1 MLYKKTILVLVIIFA
16 AFISCS
22 RKIAYEDVKKR
33 LEEMKSYTT
42 QADIDIYGNKGVSH
56 YKVVQY
62 YKEPNLIRIETNAPS
77 FLKGKIL
84 IYDGKKYSIY
94 HPIIEQKYFLENL
107 KDDDVFIFLGVID
120 KRIFLK
126 ENSSFSSKRVDGK
139 DYFVI
144 KSELDESSAYR
155 KYVEIYFNSVNLMP
169 EIMTFYDE
177 KENVR
182 VNIIYKEFKYNPT
195 IQEGL
200 FKIQ

>member
-1 MLYKKTILVLVIIFA
+1 MLYKKIILVLVIIFA

-33 LEEMKSYTT
+33 LQEMKSYAT

-62 YKEPNLIRIETNAPS
+62 FKEPNFIRIETIAPS

-84 IYDGKKYSIY
+84 IYDGKRYAIY
-94 HPIIEQKYFLENL
+94 HPIIEQKYYLENL
-107 KDDDVFIFLGVID
+107 KDDDAFIFLGVID
-120 KRIFLK
+120 KKTFLK
-126 ENSSFSSKRVDGK
+126 DNSSFSSKKVDTK
-139 DYFVI
+139 DYVVI
-144 KSELDESSAYR
+144 RSELEESSAYR
-155 KYVEIYFNSVNLMP
+155 KYVEIYFNSVNLLP

-177 KENVR
+177 KENIR
-182 VNIIYKEFKYNPT
+182 VNIVYKEFKYNPT

>member
-1 MLYKKTILVLVIIFA
+1 MFYKKVIFLVIIIFV
-16 AFISCS
+16 FFTSCS

-33 LEEMKSYTT
+33 LQDMKSYAT

-62 YKEPNLIRIETNAPS
+62 FKEPNLIRIETIVPS

-84 IYDGKKYSIY
+84 VYDGKRYTIY
-94 HPIIEQKYFLENL
+94 HPIIEQRYFLENL

-126 ENSSFSSKRVDGK
+126 ENSIFSSKRVDGK
-139 DYFVI
+139 EYITI

-155 KYVEIYFNSVNLMP
+155 KYVEIYFNSVNLIP

-177 KENVR
+177 KENIR
-182 VNIIYKEFKYNPT
+182 VNIVYKEFKYNPT

>member
-1 MLYKKTILVLVIIFA
+1 MFYKKVIFLVIIIFV
-16 AFISCS
+16 FFTSCS

-33 LEEMKSYTT
+33 LQEMKSYAT

-62 YKEPNLIRIETNAPS
+62 FKEPNFIRIETIVPS

-84 IYDGKKYSIY
+84 IYDGKRYTIY
-94 HPIIEQKYFLENL
+94 HPMIEQRYFLENL

-126 ENSSFSSKRVDGK
+126 ENSIFSSKRVDGK
-139 DYFVI
+139 EYITI

-155 KYVEIYFNSVNLMP
+155 KYVEIYFNSVNLIP

-177 KENVR
+177 KENIR
-182 VNIIYKEFKYNPT
+182 VNIVYKEFKCNPT